1 MEVQNNQTKI
11 GQKEVGGV
19 DMRGWRYR
27 KSQNRTEGSG
37 WDGYAGMEVQKKP
50 RKEVGGVDMR
60 GMEVTE
66 KTKIGQKEVGGVDMR
81 GWRYRKIKNQN
92 RTEGSGWCGY
102 AGMEVQKNPK

>member
-1 MEVQNNQTKI
+1 MGWICGDGGTEKAKIGQKEVGGMDMRGMEVQKNQTKI

-27 KSQNRTEGSG
+27 K
-37 WDGYAGMEVQKKP
+37 KP
-50 RKEVGGVDMR
+50 
-60 GMEVTE
+60 
-66 KTKIGQKEVGGVDMR
+66 KIGQKEVGGVDMR